1 MTLYHELFVPM
12 ETTAADTYFAGGN
25 SPDGYKTLPGG
36 VFRETEF
43 DKLYILKGGP
53 GTGKSTL
60 IAEVGRRCAALGAE
74 TAFYCCGSDPSSFD
88 GIVISQGGR
97 RIGILDGTPPHT
109 QEPLYPGVLGE
120 YVNLGAFWDSGKLE
134 AHRGEAL
141 ALASRKAL
149 SFAEAWRAL
158 GAADLVDRSLEEIV
172 RGAVKMEKM
181 EAAAAR
187 LVGTMRPRGGKSNS
201 LLVHGVTMQG
211 AIALPTLEK
220 TTKHHI
226 SVLDE
231 GDTSRF
237 YLEAVR
243 SAAASHSVSVEAAL
257 SPLRHDVLLG
267 LRFPDEGVS
276 LTVTAEKHDGR
287 QTVNMERFLDPTVWR
302 GTRHTRRQLTKQ
314 REELFRSAEDS
325 FREAGKIHFE
335 LEEIYGGCMDFD
347 GMREMREKLAASV
360 SERLFP

>member
-1 MTLYHELFVPM
+1 MTLYHELFIPM

-25 SPDGYKTLPGG
+25 SPDGYKPLPGG
-36 VFRETEF
+36 VFRESEF

-60 IAEVGRRCAALGAE
+60 IAEIGRRCAALGAK
-74 TAFYCCGSDPSSFD
+74 TAFYCCGSDPASFD
-88 GIVISQGGR
+88 GIVISHGNR

-109 QEPLYPGVLGE
+109 QEPLFPGVLGE

-149 SFAEAWRAL
+149 FFAEAWRAL
-158 GAADLVDRSLEEIV
+158 GAADLVDRSLEEIC
-172 RGAVKMEKM
+172 RGAVKTEKM

-187 LVGTMRPRGGKSNS
+187 FVGTIRPRGGKNGS
-201 LLVHGVTMQG
+201 LLVHGVTMHG
-211 AIALPTLEK
+211 AVALPTLEK
-220 TTKHHI
+220 TTTHHI
-226 SVLDE
+226 AVLDE

-243 SAAASHSVSVEAAL
+243 RATAGHGVSVEAAL

-267 LRFPDEGVS
+267 VRLPDEGVS
-276 LTVTAEKHDGR
+276 LTVTAEKKDNG

-302 GTRHTRRQLTKQ
+302 ETRQMRRQLTKQ

-325 FREAGKIHFE
+325 FREAGRIHFA
-335 LEEIYGGCMDFD
+335 LEDIYGGCMDFD
-347 GMREMREKLAASV
+347 GMRKMRDGLAATV
-360 SERLFP
+360 VARLLP